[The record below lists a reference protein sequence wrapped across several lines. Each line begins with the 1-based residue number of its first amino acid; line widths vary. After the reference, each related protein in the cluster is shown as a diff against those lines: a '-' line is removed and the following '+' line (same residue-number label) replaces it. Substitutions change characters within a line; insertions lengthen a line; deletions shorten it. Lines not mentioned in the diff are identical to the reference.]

1 MTALLLAFDDEWPL
15 AERLAA
21 ALAWPLQAVQRH
33 RFPDGETRLRLPPRL
48 PARVALLRGL
58 QQPNAKLTELWLAAA
73 GARELGAVQLALVS
87 PYLAYMRQDIA
98 FTPGEVVSQRHVG
111 SLLAQ
116 AFDCVITIDP
126 HLHRVHSMD
135 EVVPGRRGVALSA
148 APLLGAWIA
157 AQVPGALLVAPDEE
171 AEQWVASAARAQGLP
186 YLVAHKQRLGDHEV
200 RVSLPH
206 ADVAGRAAVLLD
218 DVASTGRTL
227 VDATK
232 ALRARG
238 AASVDVAVTH
248 GLFVG
253 DALAS
258 LQAAGV
264 REVWSSDS
272 VPHASNCVSVAPLLA
287 RALADWAEGSQE
299 TPSK

>member
-1 MTALLLAFDDEWPL
+1 MNALLLAFDDEWPL

-21 ALAWPLQAVQRH
+21 ALAWPLQPLARH

-58 QQPNAKLTELWLAAA
+58 QQPNDKLTELWLAAA
-73 GARELGAVQLALVS
+73 GARELGAAQLALAS

-111 SLLAQ
+111 RLLAL
-116 AFDCVITIDP
+116 AFDAVVTIDP
-126 HLHRVHSMD
+126 HLHRVRTMD

-148 APLLGAWIA
+148 APLLGQWIA

-171 AEQWVASAARAQGLP
+171 AEQWVAAAAHAHGLR
-186 YLVAHKQRLGDHEV
+186 YLVARKQRLGDHEV
-200 RVSLPH
+200 RVSLPP
-206 ADVAGRAAVLLD
+206 ADLQGRAVVLLD

-227 VDATK
+227 VDAAS

-253 DALAS
+253 DAVARLHAC
-258 LQAAGV
+258 GV
-264 REVWSSDS
+264 RRVWSTDS
-272 VPHASNCVSVAPLLA
+272 VPHPSNCVSVAPLLA
-287 RALADWAEGSQE
+287 QALAEWAAG
-299 TPSK
+299 

>member
-1 MTALLLAFDDEWPL
+1 LSALLLAFDDEWPL

-21 ALAWPLQAVQRH
+21 ALAWPLQPVARH

-58 QQPNAKLTELWLAAA
+58 QQPNDKLTELWLAAA
-73 GARELGAVQLALVS
+73 GARELGAAQLALAS

-98 FTPGEVVSQRHVG
+98 FSPGEVVSQRHVG
-111 SLLAQ
+111 RLLAL
-116 AFDCVITIDP
+116 AFDAIVTVDP
-126 HLHRVHSMD
+126 HLHRVATMD
-135 EVVPGRRGVALSA
+135 EVVPGRCGVALSA
-148 APLLGAWIA
+148 APLLGQWIA
-157 AQVPGALLVAPDEE
+157 AKVQDALLVAPDEE
-171 AEQWVASAARAQGLP
+171 AEQWVAAAAHAHGLP
-186 YLVAHKQRLGDHEV
+186 YLVARKQRLGDHEV
-200 RVSLPH
+200 RVSLPSI
-206 ADVAGRAAVLLD
+206 DVAGRAAVLLD

-227 VDATK
+227 VDAAA

-253 DALAS
+253 DAIERLH
-258 LQAAGV
+258 AAGV
-264 REVWSSDS
+264 RRVWSTDS

-287 RALADWAEGSQE
+287 RALEEWAAG
-299 TPSK
+299 